1 MGEGTTFINSN
12 ILAAEYGD
20 QNQERAFQI
29 HIVKRLRKH
38 SSASLEMWRLHLFIL
53 SRRNTLQIPR
63 IGIQSA
69 KGAEGRVLR
78 GQGCGLAWPGI
89 PAVQARG
96 WKGCPGPARPL
107 RDQLSQMQAGEQRA
121 GFICPH
127 PTGPCARGGSIPMP
141 ITWPLW
147 HKSLLIILILNIK
160 SK

>member
-12 ILAAEYGD
+12 ILAAEFGD

-69 KGAEGRVLR
+69 KGDVCSVAKAETCLVRDPR
-78 GQGCGLAWPGI
+78 SAGQWVEGVPWRSLSGISFHRCRQENKGQASSARTPQAPVQGGAPFQCPSHGLCG
-89 PAVQARG
+89 
-96 WKGCPGPARPL
+96 
-107 RDQLSQMQAGEQRA
+107 
-121 GFICPH
+121 
-127 PTGPCARGGSIPMP
+127 
-141 ITWPLW
+141 
-147 HKSLLIILILNIK
+147 IK
-160 SK
+160 AF